1 MVLPRPTVSTTAAA
15 NSPGDALG
23 RSPFFGVN
31 FVKNGADQERAIW
44 TNSGQSDSLFH
55 KGCLLRKCR
64 ACRLYWQ
71 LCEQAAAAFLETW
84 SILLACKIRVGK
96 QHGSVDKADRNL
108 RLASSSIHERRKP
121 DQVQGGH

>member
-1 MVLPRPTVSTTAAA
+1 MQRT
-15 NSPGDALG
+15 
-23 RSPFFGVN
+23 PF
-31 FVKNGADQERAIW
+31 
-44 TNSGQSDSLFH
+44 LH

-71 LCEQAAAAFLETW
+71 LA
-84 SILLACKIRVGK
+84 SKLLLLFWRPGGFSACKIRVGK